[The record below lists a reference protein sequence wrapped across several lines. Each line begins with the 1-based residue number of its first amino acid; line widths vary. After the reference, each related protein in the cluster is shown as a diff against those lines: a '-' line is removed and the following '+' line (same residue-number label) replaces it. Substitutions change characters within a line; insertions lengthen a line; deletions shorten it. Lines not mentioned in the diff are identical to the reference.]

1 MFEYIIQTA
10 IAVFIYMNIVF
21 VVALLKKDN
30 SIVDIAWGLGFI
42 LVTVFSLFRE
52 AGTTNLQI
60 LVSLLVLLWGLRLAI
75 HVFFRNK
82 GRREDWRYANWRK
95 EWGRWFVV
103 RSYLQVFLLQGL
115 LLLLIAYPILLVN
128 STQTASIGLLAYVG
142 TLTWGVGFFFE
153 AVGDY
158 QLLRFKRNPENKG
171 KLMIQ
176 GLWKYTR
183 HPNYFGEC
191 VMWWGIFLAALSVSE
206 GWTALISPLLITFL
220 LLRVSGVVM
229 LEAKYKKN
237 ADFQEYAQR
246 TNAFLPWFPKK

>member
-1 MFEYIIQTA
+1 MSECLIQTA
-10 IAVFIYMNIVF
+10 WAVFIYMNIVF
-21 VVALLKKDN
+21 AVALIKKDN
-30 SIVDIAWGLGFI
+30 SIIDIAWGLGFI
-42 LVTVFSLFRE
+42 LVAAFTLFRE
-52 AGTTNLQI
+52 AGTTNLQVLI
-60 LVSLLVLLWGLRLAI
+60 SLLVLLWGLRLAV

-82 GRREDWRYANWRK
+82 GRREDWRYAKWRK

-115 LLLLIAYPILLVN
+115 MLIIIAYPILLIN
-128 STQTASIGLLAYVG
+128 STQTARISVLAVVG
-142 TLTWGVGFFFE
+142 TLIWLIGFIFE

-171 KLMIQ
+171 KLMTQ
-176 GLWKYTR
+176 GLWKYSR

-229 LEAKYKKN
+229 LEAKYKEN
-237 ADFQEYAQR
+237 ADFQEYARR
-246 TNAFLPWFPKK
+246 TNAFFPWFPKK